1 MKMIRIA
8 LLFFLSLSQVL
19 FSPAHAAGKDRET
32 RKVLDATAAKLNKAG
47 GISLRFKAT
56 TLLDKVPQDSSE
68 GSMDIMR
75 KKFVI
80 TTPDMQSWFD
90 GKTQWTMMKD
100 DEEVTLTE
108 PTGAELQAINPYVFL
123 EIYKQGF
130 NYKMTR
136 GTLSNGSKGYK
147 VFLTADNAKLEI
159 REIFLEIDENYI
171 PVRVSMRQGKSQWV
185 RITIS
190 SFATGKRFPD
200 SHFIFPQSKYPQL
213 EIIDLR

>member
-1 MKMIRIA
+1 MIRIA
-8 LLFFLSLSQVL
+8 LLFLLSLSQVVL
-19 FSPAHAAGKDRET
+19 STAHAAGKDRET

-47 GISLRFKAT
+47 GISLHFKAT

-68 GSMDIMR
+68 GAMDIMR

-80 TTPDMQSWFD
+80 TTPDMLSWFD
-90 GKTQWTMMKD
+90 GKTQWTMMKE

-130 NYKMTR
+130 NYKMTK
-136 GTLSNGSKGYK
+136 GTLSNSSKGYK
-147 VFLTADNAKLEI
+147 IFLTADNAKLEI

-190 SFATGKRFPD
+190 SFTTGKRFPD
-200 SHFIFPQSKYPQL
+200 SHFTFPKDKYPQV